1 MWKYGGVCLRSEVG
15 IEEEAWVPMILG
27 VQDIEWKTTPRPTN
41 KYLLFDNTVNVVVLV
56 KSVRAWVKAAKL
68 GGKHDTVA

>member
-1 MWKYGGVCLRSEVG
+1 
-15 IEEEAWVPMILG
+15 MILG
-27 VQDIEWKTTPRPTN
+27 VQDTEWKTTPRPTN